1 MAYADD
7 IIVADSTEMGLQQT
21 LAGLEQYLQER
32 GLTLNPRKCVTLS
45 LLPNAKEKKTK
56 IATDITFRIGGEPI
70 PSLDTWS
77 AWRYLGV
84 SFHALG
90 VRATPILEE
99 LKDYL
104 AKVAK
109 APLKPQQRLVVLRN
123 YLIPR
128 LYHRLVFE
136 PISGKR
142 LTKMDRAIRTSVRH
156 WLRLPHD
163 VTLGFFHA
171 RNAEEAWA
179 FPPYEQV
186 SYG

>member
-1 MAYADD
+1 MAFADD
-7 IIVADSTEMGLQQT
+7 IIVAASTEMGLQQT
-21 LAGLEQYLQER
+21 LNGLVNYLQER
-32 GLTLNPRKCVTLS
+32 GLTLNPRKCITLV
-45 LLPNAKEKKTK
+45 LQPNAKTKKTK
-56 IATDITFRIGGEPI
+56 IMTDVTFRIAGEPI

-84 SFHALG
+84 SFHTLG

-109 APLKPQQRLVVLRN
+109 APLKPQQRLVVLRY

-136 PISGKR
+136 PISGKL
-142 LTKMDRAIRTSVRH
+142 LTKMDRAM
-156 WLRLPHD
+156 
-163 VTLGFFHA
+163 FFHA
-171 RNAEEAWA
+171 RNAEGGLGMPSLRTTTPWMRM
-179 FPPYEQV
+179 QRM
-186 SYG
+186 